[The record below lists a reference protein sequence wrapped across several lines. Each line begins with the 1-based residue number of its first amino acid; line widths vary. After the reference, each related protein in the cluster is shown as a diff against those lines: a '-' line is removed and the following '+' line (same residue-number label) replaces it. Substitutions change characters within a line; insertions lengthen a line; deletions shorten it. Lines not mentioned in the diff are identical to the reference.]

1 MNDRGKSFEAGVPLF
16 LEAKEMNELI
26 RVSLGEKKADLVIT
40 GGDLVNV
47 YSGEILPKQSV
58 AVKGRWIAYVGPDA
72 SHTIGPETEIVE
84 ASGKILIPGFV
95 DGHAHMTYYCAP
107 DDFIRYAIKDGTTTV
122 ITETIELTYLLGY
135 SGLIEWLDAIKN
147 QPIKIFSTIPPT
159 ITFSEGTRK
168 RAPSTGQLAE
178 LLKRDEIVGIG
189 EGYWQEVVRK
199 ESNFPAL
206 SEESL
211 RLRKTVEGHAAGC
224 RTEKLAAYLAFG
236 VSSCH
241 ESVNAEEAL
250 DKLRL
255 GLWVMIREG
264 SIRKELD
271 EIARISDMD
280 IDFRRLVLVTD
291 GVDPRELTESG
302 YMGPVVQRAID
313 LGFDPVVAIQM
324 ATLNPAEHFGLG
336 RFIGGIAPGKCADI
350 VIIPDIRT
358 IKTEYV
364 ISNGTIIFE
373 NEELQ
378 VRPQKINLP
387 QGDTGHIKVDPSDF
401 FIRAGGD
408 APVNVRIIDLV
419 TELVTKEAHVEMTPQ
434 NNELKA
440 DPDND
445 ILKVSLIN
453 CEGRF
458 FTGFIR
464 GWGMKSGALATNQ
477 CWESVGI
484 SVIGTNEE
492 DMSLA
497 VNRLL
502 KLGGGITLYVNG
514 ERQAELPLPLGGLMP
529 DLPVEEA
536 AERLKAIQE
545 KAEQLGFRYTD
556 AVLTLATLTSPA
568 IPFFRIS
575 EDGLVDMKKGE
586 VVGLIVQKS
595 VKCLK

>member
-1 MNDRGKSFEAGVPLF
+1 MNDREKFCEVGLPVSLK
-16 LEAKEMNELI
+16 AKEMKKLMQ
-26 RVSLGEKKADLVIT
+26 VSLGEEKADLVIT
-40 GGDLVNV
+40 DGDLVNV
-47 YSGEILPKQSV
+47 YSGEILPKHSV
-58 AVKGRWIAYVGPDA
+58 AIKGRWIAYVGPDA
-72 SHTIGPETEIVE
+72 SHTTGPETKVVE

-107 DDFIRYAIKDGTTTV
+107 DDFIRYAIKDGTTAV
-122 ITETIELTYLLGY
+122 VTEVIELAYLLGY
-135 SGLIEWLDAIKN
+135 SGLIEWLDAVKN
-147 QPIKIFSTIPPT
+147 QPIKIFSTVPPT

-168 RAPSTGQLAE
+168 RAPSTRQLAE
-178 LLKRDEIVGIG
+178 LLQRDEVLGIG
-189 EGYWQEVVRK
+189 EAYWQEVVRK

-211 RLRKTVEGHAAGC
+211 RLRKRVEGHAAGC
-224 RTEKLAAYLAFG
+224 RAEKLAAYLAFG

-250 DKLRL
+250 EKLRL

-271 EIARISDMD
+271 EIARISDMA

-291 GVDPRELTESG
+291 GVDPRELTEKG
-302 YMGPVVQRAID
+302 YMRPVVQRAID

-324 ATLNPAEHFGLG
+324 ATLNPAEHFGLD

-364 ISNGTIIFE
+364 ISDGIIMFA
-373 NEELQ
+373 NKELQ
-378 VRPQKINLP
+378 VRPRKVSLSHRAP
-387 QGDTGHIKVDPSDF
+387 KRIKVNPSDF
-401 FIRAGGD
+401 LVRAGGD
-408 APVNVRIIDLV
+408 APVNVRIIDQV
-419 TELVTKEAHVEMTPQ
+419 TELVTKEAVMEMTPQ

-440 DPDND
+440 DPEND

-453 CEGRF
+453 CEGRI

-464 GWGMKSGALATNQ
+464 GLGMENGALATNQ
-477 CWESVGI
+477 CWENVGI
-484 SVIGTNEE
+484 VVVGTNEE

-502 KLGGGITLYVNG
+502 KLVGGIALYVNG
-514 ERQAELPLPLGGLMP
+514 ELQAELPLPIGGLIP
-529 DLPVEEA
+529 DIPVEEV

-545 KAEQLGFRYTD
+545 KAEELGFRYTD
-556 AVLTLATLTSPA
+556 AALTLATLTSPA

-575 EDGLVDMKKGE
+575 EDGLMDMKKGQ
-586 VVGLIVQKS
+586 VVELIMQ
-595 VKCLK
+595 